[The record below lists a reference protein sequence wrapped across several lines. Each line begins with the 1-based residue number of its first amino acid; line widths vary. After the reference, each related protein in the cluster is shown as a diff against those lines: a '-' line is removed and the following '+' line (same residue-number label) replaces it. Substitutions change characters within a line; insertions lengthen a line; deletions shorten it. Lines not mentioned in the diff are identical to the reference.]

1 MTAEPPADAQSSPN
15 PGSESEVDALEVDE
29 AAASAGP
36 EPSTVGTGSYI
47 AVGCTTVALLITFA
61 ILALLFLI
69 RWLS

>member
-1 MTAEPPADAQSSPN
+1 VTVEPPADAQSSPS
-15 PGSESEVDALEVDE
+15 PASAPEVDALEVDE
-29 AAASAGP
+29 AAASAGT
-36 EPSTVGTGSYI
+36 ETSTVGTGSYI